1 MDYYKIG
8 QRIRKYRK
16 AHGLSQEQ
24 LAEKIGISVTHMSHI
39 ETGNTKL
46 SLQVFVDIAKSLEVQ
61 TDDLLF
67 DSPSMREK
75 SYSELEDVLE
85 NCSTMQI
92 RIITDIA
99 KSAKIALEKY
109 KDSSDNV
116 LK

>member
-8 QRIRKYRK
+8 QKIRKYRK

-24 LAEKIGISVTHMSHI
+24 LAEQIGISVTHMSHI

-67 DSPSMREK
+67 ERLSTRKTSLN
-75 SYSELEDVLE
+75 ELEEVLE
-85 NCSTMQI
+85 KCSTRQI

-99 KSAKIALEKY
+99 KSTKIALEKY
-109 KDSSDNV
+109 TESKGDK
-116 LK
+116 L